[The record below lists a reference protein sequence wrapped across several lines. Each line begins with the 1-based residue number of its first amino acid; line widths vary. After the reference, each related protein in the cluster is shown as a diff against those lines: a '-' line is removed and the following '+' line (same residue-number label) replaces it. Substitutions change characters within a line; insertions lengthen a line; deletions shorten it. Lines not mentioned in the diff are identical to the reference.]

1 MQFEVLWKVSGR
13 FSGPLRLRMEL
24 RGTESG
30 SLETVEMEVKRGFL
44 GRRWSRVV
52 LDSKQLARLGT
63 VTAWKAT
70 LLDSKDPVT
79 ETHSFLW

>member
-1 MQFEVLWKVSGR
+1 VI
-13 FSGPLRLRMEL
+13 
-24 RGTESG
+24 
-30 SLETVEMEVKRGFL
+30 
-44 GRRWSRVV
+44 